1 MTTTPSRAPRDHDRP
16 LHVHVLAGN
25 LASGGAEAVV
35 AEFAVAAHEAGIRC
49 TVAHIGRSETGQAG
63 FRAME
68 AGIPVTHIP
77 TSTLLGRDDVRAVHA
92 HLRRVRPDVLH
103 THLEYADVIGGIAA
117 IRQGVPMVSTMH
129 RAEIMPGFYNHAL
142 SAITNGVRRLAAD
155 RIIAIS
161 EADRDRFLRSPLERA
176 GRVVAIRN
184 AVGRKALPGAGR
196 AIREELGIP
205 SDAPVIAMLSVLR
218 PEKGHDVAIEA
229 FAAIREAVP
238 EAVLMVVGE
247 GSERPRI
254 EAAAERFGPEA
265 LRVLGERSD
274 VMAVLD
280 AADVFIQPSRAE
292 GLPMALIEAAAAG
305 LPLVA
310 TAVGGMPELV
320 DHHVGVLLGTTPE
333 PAPLA
338 DAVVGLLRD
347 DERRLALGRAAR
359 ARYED
364 GFTASAWVHR
374 YRAVYDDVLAR
385 RGIDPRG

>member
-1 MTTTPSRAPRDHDRP
+1 MTSTIRRGSDRP

-49 TVAHIGRSETGQAG
+49 TVGHIGRSATGQAG

-68 AGIPVTHIP
+68 AGVPVTHVP
-77 TSTLLGRDDVRAVHA
+77 TTSLVGRDDVRAVHR
-92 HLRRVRPDVLH
+92 HLREVSPDLLH

-117 IRQGVPMVSTMH
+117 MRQNIPMVSTMH
-129 RAEIMPGFYNHAL
+129 RAEVMPGFYNHKVAAVTN
-142 SAITNGVRRLAAD
+142 AIRRLAAD

-161 EADRDRFLRSPLERA
+161 EADRTRFLRSPFERA

-184 AVGRKALPGAGR
+184 AIGRIARPGAGR
-196 AIREELGIP
+196 AIREERGISP
-205 SDAPVIAMLSVLR
+205 DAPVIAMLSVLR

-229 FAAIREAVP
+229 FAAVREAVP
-238 EAVLMVVGE
+238 DAVMMIAGD
-247 GSERPRI
+247 GGERPRLE
-254 EAAAERFGPEA
+254 EAERRFGPDA
-265 LRVLGERSD
+265 FHILGERSD
-274 VMAVLD
+274 VMEVLD

-305 LPLVA
+305 LPLIA

-320 DHHVGVLLGTTPE
+320 DAEVGLLLGTTPE

-338 DAVVGLLRD
+338 AAIVELLGDDA
-347 DERRLALGRAAR
+347 RRRALGLAAR
-359 ARYED
+359 ARYEAD
-364 GFTASAWVHR
+364 FTASAWVHR
-374 YRAVYDDVLAR
+374 YRAVYDEVLDS
-385 RGIDPRG
+385 RGVQPHG